1 MHGSFILAAAA
12 MVGIVAASPAP
23 QAVTTPS
30 PTPIPLG
37 NFGPY
42 GNETYI
48 NCSITYNSCIVSQ
61 SAAYCATQYSNCLG
75 YNPFTTTSS
84 EPITSA
90 RLTLSLSSS
99 STSPT
104 SYALGAKTGS
114 SSSSSTSPTSYALGA
129 KTGSYSSSPSK
140 SPTSYAMGLKIPSS
154 SSSSSSTS
162 TSYAKGLVIPS
173 TTTQSETVF
182 TTTTVCPVTSTGTSG
197 SSVYTST
204 YLTTSTITITSCKG
218 GCSPIP
224 TPTGSSGNATYDA
237 CTAAFRACG
246 VAPFAN
252 QATCVDRYSA
262 CLGYYPFTSSSTSPP
277 APTGTPANVTADAC
291 LATFRA
297 CGVAPF
303 ANQAT
308 CVDR

>member
-182 TTTTVCPVTSTGTSG
+182 TTTTHLFDHEHYYNHFMQGRLLPDPYSYRFFWQRHLRCLHSCVQGLRRRPLCQPG
-197 SSVYTST
+197 
-204 YLTTSTITITSCKG
+204 YLRRSLFCLLGLLPIHVVVDVATRANWNSC
-218 GCSPIP
+218 
-224 TPTGSSGNATYDA
+224 
-237 CTAAFRACG
+237 
-246 VAPFAN
+246 
-252 QATCVDRYSA
+252 
-262 CLGYYPFTSSSTSPP
+262 
-277 APTGTPANVTADAC
+277 
-291 LATFRA
+291 
-297 CGVAPF
+297 
-303 ANQAT
+303 
-308 CVDR
+308 